1 MNRERYR
8 ENRPTLDIFKERRRE
23 RERKK
28 EEEGREERPLAF
40 PLK

>member
-8 ENRPTLDIFKERRRE
+8 ENRPTLDIFKERRE